1 MLDNFLRVRFEKQN
15 DTCVLLLNGL
25 NGPKLP
31 FIWGLNFKTGL
42 CLCPSMTSVFFL
54 SSDINSFQTCCQ
66 LLRFCNG
73 GSINPNANRSK
84 NSSKKKFNFSHYLC
98 FFVLNISECVN
109 KENNKR
115 NGITNQ

>member
-84 NSSKKKFNFSHYLC
+84 NSSKKFNFSHYLC